1 MRMSKRHQEQ
11 VSVTRKGGEQIYSR
25 THMEQLL
32 KEMSILFAPLIHN
45 VLTLKTFSGV
55 PLETIKPANI
65 TFVNTF
71 VRQNSKQML
80 FVFPCFL
87 LASSKAFL
95 LFTKSLTIW
104 SKCIKKAYK
113 VSPFVFFNS
122 SGKVFFV

>member
-1 MRMSKRHQEQ
+1 
-11 VSVTRKGGEQIYSR
+11 
-25 THMEQLL
+25 MEQLL
-32 KEMSILFAPLIHN
+32 KEMSILFAPLIHY

-71 VRQNSKQML
+71 VRQNSKQKL

>member
-1 MRMSKRHQEQ
+1 MSKRHQEQ

-32 KEMSILFAPLIHN
+32 KEMSILFAPLIRY

-71 VRQNSKQML
+71 VRQKSQTKAL
-80 FVFPCFL
+80 CVPL
-87 LASSKAFL
+87 LSFG
-95 LFTKSLTIW
+95 
-104 SKCIKKAYK
+104 
-113 VSPFVFFNS
+113 FFK
-122 SGKVFFV
+122 GFFIVH